1 MRQTSP
7 SMLSTVTPTDPSR
20 LPDAVADAVDGELP
34 LAQLLVTIRRHL
46 HMHPEVGMNEHE
58 TSRFIRQTLEGFGL
72 DVHGPIASTGLYV
85 DIDGDHSGGA
95 VGYRTDIDALPTQD
109 QKRVSYRSQNPNV
122 AHLCGHD
129 AHTAVAIGVALVLH
143 AHRDELAGRARVFFQ
158 PNEEGLPS
166 GAPLMIR
173 SGVLEGLDAVYAIHV
188 DPTLDVGRY
197 GLMTGPVTA
206 ASDRFDVRVRQEG
219 TGHSAR
225 PHEGVDTVMVASQ
238 LMNQFYQMTDRITDP
253 RTPAVFTVTKM
264 AGSEAHNVIPEE
276 ASFGG
281 TLRTVSPED
290 RKTIRSHMRR
300 ATEQMADLHD
310 AHIELDFED
319 GSPPVI
325 NDEAAIDNIERTI
338 KDAFG
343 EQAIHTMEQSS
354 MGGEDFAHYL
364 QHVPG
369 AFIRVGTA
377 SGPETSFPLHHHR
390 FDIDETPLAPTS
402 RLMARVLMNHLQG
415 DVSADVAPNRSEFSP
430 SDNGQATDVR

>member
-1 MRQTSP
+1 
-7 SMLSTVTPTDPSR
+7 MLSSIAPPHPEH
-20 LPDAVADAVDGELP
+20 LPDAIGDTFDGEQP

-58 TSRFIRQTLEGFGL
+58 TSRFVRQTLEGFGL
-72 DVHGPIASTGLYV
+72 DVHGPIAGTGLYV
-85 DIDGDHSGGA
+85 DIEGGA
-95 VGYRTDIDALPTQD
+95 PGGFVGYRADIDALPAQD
-109 QKRVSYRSQNPNV
+109 QKRVSYRSQNPSV

-129 AHTAVAIGVALVLH
+129 AHTAIAIGVALVLH
-143 AHRDELAGRARVFFQ
+143 AHRDELQGRARVFFQ

-197 GLMTGPVTA
+197 GLMVGPVTA

-225 PHEGVDTVMVASQ
+225 PHEGVDTVWVASQ
-238 LMNQFYQMTDRITDP
+238 LMSQFYQMTDRITDP
-253 RTPAVFTVTKM
+253 RTPAVFTITKM
-264 AGSEAHNVIPEE
+264 AGGEAHNVIPEE

-281 TLRTVSPED
+281 TLRTVSPDD
-290 RKTIRSHMRR
+290 RETIRTYMRDAAQR
-300 ATEQMADLHD
+300 MADLHD
-310 AHIELDFED
+310 AHVELDFQD

-325 NDEAAIDNIERTI
+325 NDPAAIDNIEQTI
-338 KDAFG
+338 RGAFG
-343 EQAIHTMEQSS
+343 EQAIHTIQQSS

-364 QHVPG
+364 RHVPG

-402 RLMARVLMNHLQG
+402 RLMARVLMNHLEDNVTDG
-415 DVSADVAPNRSEFSP
+415 VGPASSDFSSAENNGTASE
-430 SDNGQATDVR
+430 AR

>member
-1 MRQTSP
+1 
-7 SMLSTVTPTDPSR
+7 MLSTVSPTDR
-20 LPDAVADAVDGELP
+20 DALPDAVADAIQEEQP
-34 LAQLLVTIRRHL
+34 LAQLLVTVRRHL
-46 HMHPEVGMNEHE
+46 HMHPEVGMNEHN

-72 DVHGPIASTGLYV
+72 DVHGPVAGTGLYV
-85 DIDGDHSGGA
+85 DIEGSGSGGF
-95 VGYRTDIDALPTQD
+95 VGYRADIDALPAQD

-129 AHTAVAIGVALVLH
+129 AHTAIAIGVALVLH
-143 AHRDELAGRARVFFQ
+143 AHRDDLDGRARVFFQ

-173 SGVLEGLDAVYAIHV
+173 SGVLEGLEGVYGIHV

-197 GLMTGPVTA
+197 GLMVGAVTA

-225 PHEGVDTVMVASQ
+225 PHEGVDTVWIASQ
-238 LMNQFYQMTDRITDP
+238 LMTQFYQMTDRITDP

-264 AGSEAHNVIPEE
+264 AGGEAHNVIPEE

-290 RKTIRSHMRR
+290 RETIRTHMRE
-300 ATEQMADLHD
+300 AAQHMGSLHD
-310 AHIELDFED
+310 AHVELDFQD
-319 GSPPVI
+319 GAPPVI
-325 NDEAAIDNIERTI
+325 NDEAAIKNVETTI
-338 KDAFG
+338 QEAFG
-343 EQAIHTMEQSS
+343 EQAIHTIQQSS

-364 QHVPG
+364 RHVPG

-402 RLMARVLMNHLQG
+402 RLMARVLMNHVRDGVSQ
-415 DVSADVAPNRSEFSP
+415 DVPPSRSSFSAAEN
-430 SDNGQATDVR
+430 NGQASEAR